1 MENRKDVFEA
11 EQVKR
16 LVLEAGCAEV
26 QLGVQEGL
34 AEITVVAE
42 IDSETEY
49 RCEFQDGE
57 LSVHSE
63 QKKARRRL
71 IKHTDME
78 DKILIQIPADKVFES
93 AEFEIGVG
101 NAKVDKVRA
110 QEDIEVQVGAGKL
123 MIADAESKKLAVSC
137 GVGHFAMK
145 GDVTGNVDVECGM
158 GECELELAKPESEY
172 RFELEC
178 GMGKV
183 QVNGTKLAGFGNSHT
198 YGNPDAPGKITVEC
212 GMGSVEI
219 RTAAV

>member
-16 LVLEAGCAEV
+16 LMLEAGCAEV

-42 IDSETEY
+42 IGSETEY

-101 NAKVDKVRA
+101 NAKVGKVRA

-123 MIADAESKKLAVSC
+123 LLDAVEAKKLVVSC
-137 GVGHFAMK
+137 GVGQFGMK
-145 GDVTGNVDVECGM
+145 GDVTEAVTVECGM
-158 GECELELAKPESEY
+158 GECELELEKPESAY
-172 RFELEC
+172 RFALEC

-219 RTAAV
+219 WTATV